1 MAIAEDTLN
10 TGLCIQARAT
20 AFDAFVGTHRD
31 RAVRLAFRLLR
42 GDAAAA
48 EDVTQN
54 AFLRAHRGL
63 ANFRQEASLDTWFY
77 RILVREAQR
86 HRRWQAVRWMWS
98 AEMTEAREPVD
109 EHPSGDPGLRRRI
122 ATALERLTAAQ
133 REAFVLVHLEGFSI
147 SEAAAILGKAPGT
160 MKSHLHRA
168 LESLRSELADLR
180 TAKEQ
185 KNSTGVKP

>member
-1 MAIAEDTLN
+1 MAIAEEILN
-10 TGLCIQARAT
+10 TGLSFEARAT

-54 AFLRAHRGL
+54 ALLRAHRAL

-77 RILVREAQR
+77 RILVREVHR
-86 HRRWQAVRWMWS
+86 HRRWQAVRRMWS
-98 AEMTEAREPVD
+98 AEITEAREPID
-109 EHPSGDPGLRRRI
+109 ERPSGDPGLRRRI
-122 ATALERLTAAQ
+122 AKALEQLTAAQ

-147 SEAAAILGKAPGT
+147 SETAAILGKATGT
-160 MKSHLHRA
+160 VKSHLHRA
-168 LESLRSELADLR
+168 LESMRSDLADLR
-180 TAKEQ
+180 AAKDQ
-185 KNSTGVKP
+185 QNSTGVKP